1 MLMCNVFKCTKK
13 QKSKNKVAKMKSQKK
28 NIKNLGYES
37 NKSLYWAIG
46 TVLVSEL
53 LMLIMN
59 ANIVTMFVTGLFC
72 AGIGGL
78 FGYDL
83 TKHTYNKSWYP
94 TIGMLGTFVGIFI
107 GLYGLDISNVN
118 KVTTSLSELL
128 SGLKLAFIT
137 SIVGLIFSILRK
149 AWDSFDWNKIEELDT
164 DMVLQSIDENT
175 KQIDNNT
182 AIVNELVALKT
193 EFKKFAVKVSETAAV
208 QFSSALNEVA
218 SDLNNKLSEQFGSN
232 FKAFAGS
239 VDKLVDWQ
247 TKNKEYM
254 EKYTKYLTDCTN
266 AYNEKLELLANSAA
280 SVEKIMA
287 QTQQHITALN
297 SSLKELDS
305 LGEQAHKFIPE
316 IKAVIAEAE
325 TEIKTIGDTSQAV
338 VTSVQEIT
346 KSSEEELQKL
356 HVEIRDTVIENLDA
370 TSAKLIDG
378 FNVVIAEAETEIK
391 TIGDMSQAVVTSV
404 QEITK
409 SSEEELQKLRVEI
422 KDAVI
427 ENLNNTSSKIVDGIK
442 DISKKNIEE
451 VQKVA
456 TNTATTV
463 DNMAKIFV
471 EESVTKL
478 QGVVGRMD
486 KQLGEAGG
494 YIAGALSKMGDDLY
508 YLHNKLEDQKE
519 QTENLKQETKK
530 ISKKG
535 K

>member
-1 MLMCNVFKCTKK
+1 MIKLFMCNVFENTKK
-13 QKSKNKVAKMKSQKK
+13 NKNPKNKAAKMKNQKK
-28 NIKNLGYES
+28 NTKKVGYEN
-37 NKSLYWAIG
+37 NKSLYWAVG
-46 TVLVSEL
+46 TALFSGL
-53 LMLIMN
+53 LMSIMN
-59 ANIVTMFVTGLFC
+59 ANAVTMFVTTIFC
-72 AGIGGL
+72 AGMGWL

-118 KVTTSLSELL
+118 KVTASLSELL

-149 AWDSFDWNKIEELDT
+149 AWDSFGWNKIEELDT
-164 DMVLQSIDENT
+164 DKVLQSIDENT
-175 KQIDNNT
+175 KQIDPNT
-182 AIVNELVALKT
+182 AIVDELVALKA

-247 TKNKEYM
+247 AKNKEYM
-254 EKYTKYLTDCTN
+254 EKYTKYLTDYTN
-266 AYNEKLELLANSAA
+266 TYNEKLELLANSAS

-287 QTQQHITALN
+287 QTQQHIDALN

-305 LGEQAHKFIPE
+305 LGEEAHKFIPE
-316 IKAVIAEAE
+316 IKAVITEAK
-325 TEIKTIGDTSQAV
+325 TEIQTIS
-338 VTSVQEIT
+338 
-346 KSSEEELQKL
+346 
-356 HVEIRDTVIENLDA
+356 
-370 TSAKLIDG
+370 
-378 FNVVIAEAETEIK
+378 
-391 TIGDMSQAVVTSV
+391 DMSQAVVTSV

-409 SSEEELQKLRVEI
+409 SSEEELQNLHVEI
-422 KDAVI
+422 REAVV
-427 ENLNNTSSKIVDGIK
+427 ENLKDTSTKLVDGIK
-442 DISKKNIEE
+442 DISKKNIDE
-451 VQKVA
+451 VQKMA
-456 TNTATTV
+456 TNTAATV
-463 DNMAKIFV
+463 DNMAKTFA

-508 YLHNKLEDQKE
+508 ELHNKLEDQKE
-519 QTENLKQETKK
+519 KTETLNQESKK
-530 ISKKG
+530 ASKKG

>member
-1 MLMCNVFKCTKK
+1 MK
-13 QKSKNKVAKMKSQKK
+13 QKQKTLRKSEYANNKKW
-28 NIKNLGYES
+28 
-37 NKSLYWAIG
+37 YWTIG
-46 TVLVSEL
+46 TALVFGL
-53 LMLIMN
+53 LMVIMK
-59 ANIVTMFVTGLFC
+59 ANTVTIFVTTVFC

-107 GLYGLDISNVN
+107 GLYDLDISNVN
-118 KVTTSLSELL
+118 EVTASLSELL

-149 AWDSFDWNKIEELDT
+149 ACDSFGWNKIEELDT
-164 DMVLQSIDENT
+164 DKVLQSIDENT
-175 KQIDNNT
+175 KHIDLNT
-182 AIVNELVALKT
+182 AIVDELVALRA
-193 EFKKFAVKVSETAAV
+193 EFKKFAVKVSETAAI

-247 TKNKEYM
+247 AKNKEYM
-254 EKYTKYLTDCTN
+254 EKYTKYLTDYTN
-266 AYNEKLELLANSAA
+266 TYNEKLELLANSAS
-280 SVEKIMA
+280 SVEKIIL
-287 QTQQHITALN
+287 QTQQHIDAL
-297 SSLKELDS
+297 STSLKELDL
-305 LGEQAHKFIPE
+305 LGEEAHKFIPE
-316 IKAVIAEAE
+316 IKSVIAEAE
-325 TEIKTIGDTSQAV
+325 TEIKTISDMSQAV

-346 KSSEEELQKL
+346 TSSEEELQKL
-356 HVEIRDTVIENLDA
+356 HVEIREVVIENLKD
-370 TSAKLIDG
+370 TSTKL
-378 FNVVIAEAETEIK
+378 
-391 TIGDMSQAVVTSV
+391 
-404 QEITK
+404 
-409 SSEEELQKLRVEI
+409 
-422 KDAVI
+422 
-427 ENLNNTSSKIVDGIK
+427 VDEIK
-442 DISKKNIEE
+442 DISKKNIDE

-456 TNTATTV
+456 TNTAAVV
-463 DNMAKIFV
+463 DNMAKTFA

-508 YLHNKLEDQKE
+508 ELHNKLEDQKK

-530 ISKKG
+530 TSKKG